1 MVSAYLCCDVFTI
14 PTGHGFQFQIELQNE
29 ARECLASTESES
41 GANLK
46 TRTSWVTA
54 SAQSLAKE
62 VGEDGKSIRFHLMDM
77 PARIQVPGID
87 LGDFGSATD
96 KDLIALACEMARLG
110 AEARSVHNHV
120 LENVYARALSRLS
133 RDGAKR
139 TARYYDQLQSHYG
152 PLNTL
157 CKAANAEAWGD
168 LLELVRLLDCDR
180 ARRLTRMLSEVV
192 GDAKR
197 GRPVCENRT
206 LAIWNLA
213 GELDY
218 FDIPTVLKGAQL
230 KAAA

>member
-29 ARECLASTESES
+29 ARDYLASTESES
-41 GANLK
+41 GVNLK

-62 VGEDGKSIRFHLMDM
+62 VGEDGKSIRFHLMEM

-87 LGDFGSATD
+87 LGDFGSLAD

-120 LENVYARALSRLS
+120 LENAYAKALSRLS
-133 RDGAKR
+133 SEATTR
-139 TARYYDQLQSHYG
+139 TARYYAQLQSSYG

-157 CKAANAEAWGD
+157 CKAVNAEAWRD

-180 ARRLTRMLSEVV
+180 ARRLTRMLAEVIANV
-192 GDAKR
+192 RR

-206 LAIWNLA
+206 IAIWNLA

-218 FDIPTVLKGAQL
+218 FDIPAMLKGMQH